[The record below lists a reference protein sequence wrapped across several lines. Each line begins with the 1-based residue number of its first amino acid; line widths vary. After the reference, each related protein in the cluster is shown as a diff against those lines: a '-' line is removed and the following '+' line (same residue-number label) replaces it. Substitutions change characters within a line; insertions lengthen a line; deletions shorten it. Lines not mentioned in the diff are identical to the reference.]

1 MAKFYGKIGYGLTEE
16 TVPGVWT
23 PQITEKDAIGEYV
36 KNIHR
41 LESSDKV
48 NDNITI
54 QNSISIVMDPYAA
67 ENFRFIKYVKIDGIA
82 WKVNTVEVQWP
93 RLILGLGG
101 EYNAQ

>member
-41 LESSDKV
+41 L
-48 NDNITI
+48 
-54 QNSISIVMDPYAA
+54 
-67 ENFRFIKYVKIDGIA
+67 
-82 WKVNTVEVQWP
+82 
-93 RLILGLGG
+93 
-101 EYNAQ
+101 